1 MAKHN
6 VSLDLGLKRI
16 DERRNDS
23 LQEIN
28 TNGLMSKKHVWNVSG
43 TLNSFVNSFII
54 ISGVS
59 GCVLNSVFASLARI
73 PAERIG
79 SLSDWKFVL

>member
-1 MAKHN
+1 M
-6 VSLDLGLKRI
+6 
-16 DERRNDS
+16 
-23 LQEIN
+23 
-28 TNGLMSKKHVWNVSG
+28 WNVSG

-73 PAERIG
+73 PAEIIG

>member
-28 TNGLMSKKHVWNVSG
+28 TNGLMSKKHV
-43 TLNSFVNSFII
+43 
-54 ISGVS
+54 
-59 GCVLNSVFASLARI
+59 
-73 PAERIG
+73 
-79 SLSDWKFVL
+79 